1 MHRQAHPRTPAILA
15 LAATLAAA
23 STALA
28 TQQARPVI
36 EVREGQPLTPAVHL
50 ATLAAHTA
58 AYTAEAGVDN
68 AALLYNR
75 YFALLADTDLPG
87 LARDFDFNDPVAR
100 PGAQPNDTLAKALD
114 DNAPLIEGIIRAST
128 RPTCDWG
135 IERDQG
141 PAALLNHLGPTRA
154 AVRVLAADARH
165 QLAQGNHDAAVERH
179 ATILRIAD
187 HLTQDRVL
195 ISSLVSMAIANLA
208 AAEAQAIGA
217 ELPAES
223 RKVLFAEFQQRAF
236 AGDPFGVREALKGE
250 RELFLDWVTESV
262 DTTDDG
268 RAFIKLAEDAGVGA
282 ESLRRVAT
290 MSADQLQTDLD
301 KAGTLYD
308 AIDAVWTDPD
318 ASAKLEALNKLVAT
332 GAYGQTATVF
342 APNVTRI
349 YDNDQRSRE
358 TLRKAAEVLAGL

>member
-15 LAATLAAA
+15 LAAA

-28 TQQARPVI
+28 AQHARAPI
-36 EVREGQPLTPAVHL
+36 EVREGQHIAPTVHL
-50 ATLAAHTA
+50 ATLSAHAADA
-58 AYTAEAGVDN
+58 SVDN

-75 YFALLADTDLPG
+75 YFSLLADTDLPD
-87 LARDFDFNDPVAR
+87 LARSFDFNDPDAR
-100 PGAQPNDTLAKALD
+100 PDAKLAALLD
-114 DNAPLIEGIIRAST
+114 DNSVVIAGIVRASET
-128 RPTCDWG
+128 ATCDWG

-208 AAEAQAIGA
+208 AAEAEAIGA
-217 ELPAES
+217 KLPAAP
-223 RKVLFAEFQQRAF
+223 RKALFAEFQQRAF
-236 AGDPFGVREALKGE
+236 AEDPFGVRDALKGE
-250 RELFLDWVTESV
+250 RELFLDWVAESV

-282 ESLRRVAT
+282 GSLRRVAT
-290 MSADQLQTDLD
+290 MSATQLQADLE

-318 ASAKLEALNKLVAT
+318 ARTKLAALNKLVAS
-332 GAYGQTATVF
+332 GAYGQAATVF

-349 YDNDQRSRE
+349 HDNDQQSRE
-358 TLRKAAEVLAGL
+358 TLREAAELLAGL